1 VGMSLKLRV
10 GKLEVTHGIHRKPG
24 GKPTFREWLVA
35 TDGMND
41 SELDPRIQTFRDF
54 VSLNHEKRQGI
65 RRG

>member
-1 VGMSLKLRV
+1 MSLKLRV
-10 GKLEVTHGIHRKPG
+10 GKLEVAHGTRRKPG

-35 TDGMND
+35 ADGMND
-41 SELDPRIQTFRDF
+41 SELDPRIQALRDF